1 MNTRVINAPPPALG
15 MNDEQLDALFEA
27 AGQI

>member
-1 MNTRVINAPPPALG
+1 MNTRVINAPPALG